1 MQIQKLASNAID
13 KFERKA
19 NGKGAVSAG
28 NRFTLF
34 ISNEDMNDFIKTIK
48 SLENSKVCK
57 NIEMFLNINIKYQC
71 KIIGMN

>member
-1 MQIQKLASNAID
+1 MQVQKLASNAID

-57 NIEMFLNINIKYQC
+57 NLEMFLNINIKYQC

>member
-1 MQIQKLASNAID
+1 MQVQKLASNAID

-71 KIIGMN
+71 KITGMN

>member
-1 MQIQKLASNAID
+1 M
-13 KFERKA
+13 
-19 NGKGAVSAG
+19 SAG

>member
-1 MQIQKLASNAID
+1 MQVQKLASNAID

>member
-1 MQIQKLASNAID
+1 MQVQKLASNAID

-57 NIEMFLNINIKYQC
+57 NRNVFKHKH
-71 KIIGMN
+71 KISM

>member
-1 MQIQKLASNAID
+1 MQVQKLASNAID

-34 ISNEDMNDFIKTIK
+34 ISNEDLNDFIKTIK

>member
-1 MQIQKLASNAID
+1 MQVQKLASNAID

-19 NGKGAVSAG
+19 NGKVAESAG

-57 NIEMFLNINIKYQC
+57 NIEIFLNINIKYQC

>member
-1 MQIQKLASNAID
+1 MQVQKLASNAIE

>member
-1 MQIQKLASNAID
+1 MQVQKLASNAID

-57 NIEMFLNINIKYQC
+57 NIEIFLNINIKYQC

>member
-1 MQIQKLASNAID
+1 MQVQKLASNAID

-57 NIEMFLNINIKYQC
+57 NIEMFLNINIKHQC

>member
-1 MQIQKLASNAID
+1 MQVQKLASNAID

-19 NGKGAVSAG
+19 NRKGAVSAG

>member
-1 MQIQKLASNAID
+1 MQVQKLASNAID

-19 NGKGAVSAG
+19 NRKGAVSAG

-57 NIEMFLNINIKYQC
+57 NIEMFLNINIKHQC

>member
-57 NIEMFLNINIKYQC
+57 NIEMFLNINIKHQC